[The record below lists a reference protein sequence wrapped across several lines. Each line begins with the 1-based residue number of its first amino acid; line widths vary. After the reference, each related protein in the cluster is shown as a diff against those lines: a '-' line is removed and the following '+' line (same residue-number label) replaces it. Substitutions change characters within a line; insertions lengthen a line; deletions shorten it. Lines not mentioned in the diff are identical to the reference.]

1 MLHLGLFEN
10 FKSEAT
16 MVVCSGNNKDMEL
29 LLSLV
34 ARVHSGDQELIPL
47 HNEAVVASHRPVKLF
62 AARSL
67 PRKQAVGEF
76 VLLCAGEAGLEIQ
89 DKIKSL
95 TECADGHQYF
105 EPTEDKGTLMLSV
118 NEYNDE
124 WWASHG

>member
-47 HNEAVVASHRPVKLF
+47 HNEAVVASHHPVKLF
-62 AARSL
+62 AAPSL

-105 EPTEDKGTLMLSV
+105 ELTEDKGTLMLSV